1 MGRHRWDHHP
11 PCPGGC
17 GNLADE
23 CGCPRPNPLGSMR
36 IVPAEPMP
44 SPADD
49 DLEPLVALLREFA
62 DWDAM
67 PRLGYLEPL

>member
-1 MGRHRWDHHP
+1 VSGDD
-11 PCPGGC
+11 
-17 GNLADE
+17 ATAT
-23 CGCPRPNPLGSMR
+23 
-36 IVPAEPMP
+36 PA
-44 SPADD
+44 PADD

>member
-1 MGRHRWDHHP
+1 VSVGDAEP
-11 PCPGGC
+11 TP
-17 GNLADE
+17 A
-23 CGCPRPNPLGSMR
+23 
-36 IVPAEPMP
+36 PAE
-44 SPADD
+44 D